1 MLMKRIAASAALML
15 GAVGAQAAD
24 TTDMLPFAL
33 MGGTPSLDVRLR
45 SEHVDNASAT
55 QTRDSDA
62 TTVRARLGFT
72 SGKWNDFDLGV
83 EYEGVTAF
91 DKFDYNNMPAGLPGS
106 NGQTNRPVIADST
119 GSELNQAWVR
129 YTGIP
134 MTTVQAGR
142 EKLLLDNQRWVGNV
156 GWRQNEQ
163 TYDGVVLVNKG
174 LPGTEATYAYF
185 HNVNSV
191 FFTNFPVKA
200 NLANVSWSP
209 GAAFKGVAYSYWLDF
224 VAANT
229 GNRQDGVTTGLRLTG
244 APALNE
250 AQSVKLLY
258 TVEFAR
264 QREHEEAAA
273 TVDDDY
279 LLGELGLGL
288 GATQF
293 KLGYEVLG
301 SSDGLYA
308 VQTPLATLHA
318 HDGWADMF
326 LTTPATGLRDA
337 YASLGATLAGV
348 ALVAA
353 AHRFSADF
361 GSADYGDEIDASAG
375 YGFNRQLSLL
385 LKYASYNASA
395 IPAASF
401 AGNVDTDKGW
411 LQLEYKF

>member
-1 MLMKRIAASAALML
+1 MNTGRITAALLMSVA
-15 GAVGAQAAD
+15 GAAQGADAP
-24 TTDMLPFAL
+24 DMLPFAL
-33 MGGTPSLDVRLR
+33 MGGTPTLDLRLR
-45 SEHVDNASAT
+45 AEHADNESAT
-55 QTRDSDA
+55 QLRDSTA
-62 TTVRARLGFT
+62 TTLRGRLGFST
-72 SGKWNDFDLGV
+72 GKWNDLDAGI
-83 EYEGVTAF
+83 EYEGVTAY
-91 DKFDYNNMPAGLPGS
+91 DKLDYNS
-106 NGQTNRPVIADST
+106 TTNGQGARPAVADPT

-385 LKYASYNASA
+385 LKYASYNAAAS
-395 IPAASF
+395 PAASF